1 MESLRFTS
9 IFFLFICYLSI
20 NACSNVHQQL
30 ITKDDETEVF
40 TNKNKQVLIVYLSR
54 TQNTKAVAQMIQQ
67 MMGGELVELA
77 LQNPYPQDYR
87 AIVAQVQK
95 ENETGFLPVLKTKI
109 ENIHQY
115 DTIFLGFPTWGM
127 QLPPPMKSFL
137 KQYDLKGK
145 TIIPFNTNAGYGVGS
160 GFESIKQLCI
170 ESKILT
176 GFSVEGGKE
185 RDGVLFVM
193 KGEKEVM
200 VREQVKKWLG
210 EIKML

>member
-1 MESLRFTS
+1 MKSLRFTS
-9 IFFLFICYLSI
+9 IFFLFTCYFAI

-30 ITKDDETEVF
+30 ITKDDETEIF

-160 GFESIKQLCI
+160 GFETVKSLCPN
-170 ESKILT
+170 SQILE
-176 GFSVEGGKE
+176 GFEVKGGIE

-193 KGEKEVM
+193 KGEKAEEVNN
-200 VREQVKKWLG
+200 QIASWLSKIG
-210 EIKML
+210 IR